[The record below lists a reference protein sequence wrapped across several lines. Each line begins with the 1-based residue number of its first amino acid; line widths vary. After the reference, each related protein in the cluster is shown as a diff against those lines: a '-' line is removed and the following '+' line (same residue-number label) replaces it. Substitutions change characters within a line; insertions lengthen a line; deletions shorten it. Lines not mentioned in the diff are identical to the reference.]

1 MDVIFFDELS
11 QISAQQLSA
20 IGIVLRKVRDSQT
33 PFGGVLILGTM
44 DHTQIQPI
52 NQLPFL
58 TSSLV
63 LTCFNAIELQHLV
76 RAHQDLEFQRIRQ
89 ITRMDPFELS
99 QDNSIKEEFFR
110 LAGEVLTFVP
120 NWNDN
125 RIGPN
130 MMRAFSR
137 VRPAQDALNEY
148 RERIKRLLQNDNI
161 PFRVISPR
169 DR

>member
-1 MDVIFFDELS
+1 MHKLFPFPVNDNSTSQPFKSAEYALQKINRQIKILHALLTLDVIFFDELS

-76 RAHQDLEFQRIRQ
+76 RAHQDLEFQRIQQ
-89 ITRMDPFELS
+89 ITRMNPFELS
-99 QDNSIKEEFFR
+99 QDKSIKE
-110 LAGEVLTFVP
+110 
-120 NWNDN
+120 
-125 RIGPN
+125 
-130 MMRAFSR
+130 
-137 VRPAQDALNEY
+137 
-148 RERIKRLLQNDNI
+148 
-161 PFRVISPR
+161 
-169 DR
+169 